1 MTQTILAALSRAE
14 RLAIAGTY
22 SLTLFE
28 NLCTLAYPALTGM
41 AVDGLL
47 KRSYGV
53 LSALIAVWLVHLVG
67 KALILAL
74 RKIGFEV
81 LRIKGSHHFLRH
93 PDGRTTV
100 VPVHSGET
108 LGPGL
113 LSKILRDTEQTRDE
127 LEELLS

>member
-1 MTQTILAALSRAE
+1 MSA
-14 RLAIAGTY
+14 Y
-22 SLTLFE
+22 S
-28 NLCTLAYPALTGM
+28 AVTG
-41 AVDGLL
+41 
-47 KRSYGV
+47 KT
-53 LSALIAVWLVHLVG
+53 
-67 KALILAL
+67 LILAL
-74 RKIGFEV
+74 RNIGFEV
-81 LRIKGSHHFLRH
+81 VRIKGSHHFLRH